1 MRISRFV
8 FALMLLAILALSG
21 GPALVKARPGHVPVM
36 ATNLETLL
44 PEPGE
49 FRLFSPALLR
59 DNQILLNMAGSRGA
73 ATETDPAMA
82 LYSPGLGRFVFST
95 VPFQGAIEGK
105 LQFSQISFT
114 LEDKS
119 YVLLTGAQISRSERV
134 WVLHQP
140 EWRPVGL
147 RSWRPEDEP
156 MMEASSLQILLG
168 EK

>member
-21 GPALVKARPGHVPVM
+21 GPALVNARPGHVPVM
-36 ATNLETLL
+36 ATNLESLL

-49 FRLFSPALLR
+49 FRLFCPVLVR
-59 DNQILLNMAGSRGA
+59 DNQLLVNIGSMASS
-73 ATETDPAMA
+73 TETDPATA
-82 LYSPGLGRFVFST
+82 LYSQGLGRFVFSS

-105 LQFSQISFT
+105 LQFSKISFT

-119 YVLLTGAQISRSERV
+119 YLLLTGAPISRSGRV

-140 EWRPVGL
+140 EWRPAGL
-147 RSWRPEDEP
+147 GKLNASEP
-156 MMEASSLQILLG
+156 MAEASSLQVLLG
-168 EK
+168 GK

>member
-21 GPALVKARPGHVPVM
+21 GPALVNARPGHVPVM
-36 ATNLETLL
+36 ATNLESLL

-49 FRLFSPALLR
+49 FRLFCPVLVR
-59 DNQILLNMAGSRGA
+59 DNQLLVNIGSMASS
-73 ATETDPAMA
+73 TETDPATA
-82 LYSPGLGRFVFST
+82 LYSQGLGRFVFSS

-105 LQFSQISFT
+105 LQFSKISFT

-119 YVLLTGAQISRSERV
+119 YLLLTGAPISRSGRV
-134 WVLHQP
+134 WLLHQP
-140 EWRPVGL
+140 EWRPTGHGKQNA
-147 RSWRPEDEP
+147 SEP
-156 MMEASSLQILLG
+156 MMEASGLQDLLG

>member
-21 GPALVKARPGHVPVM
+21 GPALVNARPGHVPVM
-36 ATNLETLL
+36 ATNLESLL

-49 FRLFSPALLR
+49 FRLFCPVLVR
-59 DNQILLNMAGSRGA
+59 DNQLLVNIGSMASS
-73 ATETDPAMA
+73 TETDPATA
-82 LYSPGLGRFVFST
+82 LYSPGLGRFVFSS

-105 LQFSQISFT
+105 LQFSKISFT

-119 YVLLTGAQISRSERV
+119 YLLLTGAPISRSGCV

-140 EWRPVGL
+140 EWRPAGL
-147 RSWRPEDEP
+147 GKLNASEP
-156 MMEASSLQILLG
+156 MAEASSLQVLLG
-168 EK
+168 GK